1 MEWEGVIQGVIA
13 TRARILSD
21 SLFKREEARYS
32 GEPFKKCSLSLL
44 LPQTLPYTHPPL
56 SLSRSL
62 PVSNRDLSRGRGGR
76 TLGACAGS
84 ERVLSPG
91 PVMWGSRWLGGAP
104 LAAGL
109 PTTRR
114 RPLGARGGGAGGDG
128 GV

>member
-1 MEWEGVIQGVIA
+1 M
-13 TRARILSD
+13 L
-21 SLFKREEARYS
+21 
-32 GEPFKKCSLSLL
+32 SLSFT
-44 LPQTLPYTHPPL
+44 PPNPSYTHPPPCL
-56 SLSRSL
+56 SLARCLSL
-62 PVSNRDLSRGRGGR
+62 IATSLVAGGGR